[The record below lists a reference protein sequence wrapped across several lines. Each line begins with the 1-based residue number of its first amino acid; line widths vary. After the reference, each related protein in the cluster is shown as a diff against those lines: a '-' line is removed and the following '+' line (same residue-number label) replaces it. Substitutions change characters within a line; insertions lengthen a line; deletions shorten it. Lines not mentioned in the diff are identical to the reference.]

1 MEKLPAMRWKGY
13 LLHPY
18 SNLVKIHPMARKLPS
33 SHETAYT
40 PQTYIYNIDSGKKKI
55 IPHIITYIEKLK
67 DKKEST
73 CQSLNKHENHV
84 TQ

>member
-1 MEKLPAMRWKGY
+1 MQ
-13 LLHPY
+13 
-18 SNLVKIHPMARKLPS
+18 
-33 SHETAYT
+33 TAYT
-40 PQTYIYNIDSGKKKI
+40 PQTYIYNIDSGKKKKI